1 MALLS
6 DPAIALLRRLP
17 SEWTDAAELALDTM
31 SDRAWLELRREGLAE
46 AQVWPP
52 PDLDRRRYRARGR
65 AIDSTVER
73 RTQVRITGRG
83 QLRLQRLRRARTR
96 TPLGP
101 ASS

>member
-17 SEWTDAAELALDTM
+17 STWIDAAELELDTM

-52 PDLDRRRYRARGR
+52 ADPDRRRYRARGR
-65 AIDSTVER
+65 AIDEALRR
-73 RTQVRITGRG
+73 RTRVRMTGRG
-83 QLRLQRLRRARTR
+83 ALRLRRLREAR
-96 TPLGP
+96 GE
-101 ASS
+101 